1 MHQWLLTQ
9 QSLMQTRVI
18 SSISTAYRYTAFADT
33 VFVNQHMRNAGANH
47 LDPENF
53 SNTGWVILKKAVGE

>member
-1 MHQWLLTQ
+1 
-9 QSLMQTRVI
+9 MQARVI